1 MNRVLAVVI
10 VVGLAVVA
18 YFMPVPLAP
27 EPGPPS
33 AVDPP
38 AVAVCAVEE
47 GSGRQTTVGVVS
59 TANGVGLFT
68 AFAGGTSAGS
78 TEFFTGASGSTSIDV
93 HEVAAVGV
101 AAGLVE
107 PPSADTA
114 TASVVKG
121 AESLSAEGCASM
133 PARITVLAGGSTLSG
148 RTFEVQ
154 LMNPYSGRAIVD
166 LVVQSEAGLESSG
179 ELEAVI
185 VPPRSS
191 IIVDLGDILPG
202 REVLNVVIETT
213 TGSVLAVGRFGET
226 GDSAVW
232 RAVEPAQEWFLPV
245 AHGLGARSVLIANA
259 SAVDVEYELDFY
271 SPDGV
276 EEAQLSEV
284 IPARGVAVIDIGAIT
299 SAPAAVHVV
308 ATGPIAGFVRMQE
321 AWSTSLTSGA
331 TVPASRWLLPGAGSI
346 EGGFGSVVVFN
357 PGIEEAN
364 FTLTARRGRSEAVN
378 LTVQAGEILEVE
390 AFETQAHG
398 YVVDGDRPLVV
409 MWTISDGFVSAASI
423 GTPLE
428 DG

>member
-1 MNRVLAVVI
+1 MTRILSAVV
-10 VVGLAVVA
+10 VVGLAAVA
-18 YFMPVPLAP
+18 YFMPVPMAP
-27 EPGPPS
+27 EPGQPS

-59 TANGVGLFT
+59 TVNDEGLFT

-78 TEFFTGASGSTSIDV
+78 TNFFTGGSGSTSIDV
-93 HEVAAVGV
+93 SKVAAVGI

-107 PPSADTA
+107 LPSADTA
-114 TASVVKG
+114 TASVVQG

-133 PARITVLAGGSTLSG
+133 PERITVLAGGSTLSG

-166 LVVQSEAGLESSG
+166 LVIQSEVGLESSG

-191 IIVDLGDILPG
+191 IVVDLGDILPG
-202 REVLNVVIETT
+202 RELLNVVIETT
-213 TGSVLAVGRFGET
+213 RGSVLAVGRYGET

-232 RAVEPAQEWFLPV
+232 RAVEPAQEWFVPV
-245 AHGLGARSVLIANA
+245 AHGLGARSVLIANP
-259 SAVDVEYELDFY
+259 SSVDVEYELDFY
-271 SPDGV
+271 SADGV
-276 EEAQLSEV
+276 EEALLSEV
-284 IPARGVAVIDIGAIT
+284 IPAREVAVIDVGAIT
-299 SAPAAVHVV
+299 PAPAAVHIVS
-308 ATGPIAGFVRMQE
+308 TGPIAAFVRMQE
-321 AWSTSLTSGA
+321 DGSTSLTSGA

-378 LTVQAGEILEVE
+378 LTVEAGEILEVE
-390 AFETQAHG
+390 TFEAPADG

-409 MWTISDGFVSAASI
+409 MWTISDGIVSAASI